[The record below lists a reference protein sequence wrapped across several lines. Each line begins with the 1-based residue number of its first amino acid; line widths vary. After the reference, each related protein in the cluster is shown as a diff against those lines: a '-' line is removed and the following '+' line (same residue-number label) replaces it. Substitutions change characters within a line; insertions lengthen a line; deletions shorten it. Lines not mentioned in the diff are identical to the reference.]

1 MRRSMKAML
10 FAILLQVF
18 VLQAGYA
25 ADIVIA
31 EGKKVQ
37 FDYTLTVDGQVIDT
51 TEGKQP
57 IEFVQGDGTI
67 IPGLARQME
76 GLKAGDVKS
85 VTVAAEDGY
94 GQVTPDAIKE
104 VPKAVFPKDAEIK
117 VGQVYEFQ
125 GEGGAGFPGIV
136 SEIKEQAI
144 LMNFNHPLAGKEL
157 KFDIKVV
164 KVE

>member
-1 MRRSMKAML
+1 MKLSIKTIL
-10 FAILLQVF
+10 FAAVLQMF
-18 VLQAGYA
+18 VLQAVHA
-25 ADIVIA
+25 EDIVVA

-76 GLKAGDVKS
+76 GLKAGDTKS

-94 GQVTPDAIKE
+94 GQVSPDAIKE
-104 VPKAVFPKDAEIK
+104 VPKTAFPEGSDIK

-136 SEIKEQAI
+136 SEVKEQAV

-157 KFDIKVV
+157 KFDIKIV